1 MVNATIQNLNG
12 KCKLHNKTL
21 KPCENLLV
29 ERKVSKA
36 GIEWR
41 KVHAVL
47 TSKMENN
54 RECCSNR
61 DLNSVLGM
69 RNIVQ
74 HYIGTGER
82 LEAYRRS
89 TKETETKSTDP
100 FKVKPKPIIIKRDTN
115 HLGTLS
121 REDPKSPS
129 ALEDPTPGMY
139 PIMG

>member
-1 MVNATIQNLNG
+1 M
-12 KCKLHNKTL
+12 
-21 KPCENLLV
+21 
-29 ERKVSKA
+29 ERKVPKA

-69 RNIVQ
+69 RNIVR

-82 LEAYRRS
+82 LEAYRHS
-89 TKETETKSTDP
+89 AKETEIKAPDP
-100 FKVKPKPIIIKRDTN
+100 VPVKPKPKIIKRDTN

-121 REDPKSPS
+121 HEDLKSPS
-129 ALEDPTPGMY
+129 ALEDLTPGMY